1 MNIKDTIT
9 AMETKLSDIDS
20 LLDAYNE
27 AEKEGQKFKAH
38 GIAKDAERI
47 AEEIEKLAYAVDDS
61 DLDEVLKAMEEEVI
75 QDTVDFLV
83 DRTNTLNKLVMEYA
97 EAAREEDELNARRKL
112 NEVKSV
118 ANEIAHVTE
127 RDAQ

>member
-61 DLDEVLKAMEEEVI
+61 DLDEVLKVMEEEVI

-127 RDAQ
+127 RDLQ

>member
-127 RDAQ
+127 RDLQ

>member
-112 NEVKSV
+112 NGVKSV